1 MSDPGTVVKSE
12 RVGSVAILT
21 IDSPPVNALGHA
33 VRSGIKS
40 ALDAALADPAVGA
53 IVIIGVGRIFIAGA
67 DITEFGKTRPAP
79 LTSAVIAT
87 IEAGQKPVVAAIRGA
102 ALGGGLEL
110 AMGCDYRLAAPDAR
124 LGQPEVKLGMLPGA
138 GGTQRLPRLVGV
150 PVALDM
156 IALGEPIGAKEAL
169 DKGLIDEIASGDLR
183 AAALAFAERLVGERR
198 PRRRV
203 RDLPVKDVPS
213 DPEFFARYR
222 ATIEKRRR
230 GVIAP
235 ASCIAAVEAAV
246 ALPFDQGLAREQEL
260 FLQLVN
266 GDQAKAQRYF
276 FFAER
281 DAGKIPDL
289 APDTPAQAIAKAAI
303 IGAGTMGGGIAMCF
317 ANVGIP
323 VTLIDTTQAALDRG
337 IATMRSNYQSSAS
350 RGGLAAEDVE
360 RRMALVTGALAY
372 EAVGDAD
379 LVIEAVFEDLPLKQ
393 QVFAALDRAAKADA
407 ILATNTSYQDV
418 NVIAAATRRPEQVI
432 GLHFFS
438 PANVMR
444 LVEVVRGAKTA
455 PAVLASGMALARK
468 LRKVPVPV
476 GVGYGFVG
484 NRMLTQRSRAAERL
498 LLEGALPQ
506 DVDAAL
512 VDFGFP
518 MGPFAA
524 SDLAGL
530 DVSWRARQ
538 ARGGKAP
545 VADALCEAGRFG
557 QKTRAGFFRY
567 EPGSR
572 AALTDPEVERII
584 IATSERLGVARRA
597 IGAAEILQ
605 RIIEPMINEGARILE
620 DGIALR
626 AGDIDVIW
634 VYGYG
639 WPVHRGGPMFYAD
652 QIGLAAIRDRLDALS
667 RRLDDPALKP
677 APLLLRLA
685 SEGRGFTDAKR

>member
-12 RVGSVAILT
+12 RVGSIAILT

-33 VRSGIKS
+33 VRFGIKS
-40 ALDAALADPAVGA
+40 ALDAALADPAVRA
-53 IVIIGVGRIFIAGA
+53 IVIIGAGRTFIAGA
-67 DITEFGKTRPAP
+67 DISEFGKARTAP
-79 LTSAVIAT
+79 GTSDLITT
-87 IEAGQKPVVAAIRGA
+87 IEAGQKPVVAAIHGA

-110 AMGCDYRLAAPDAR
+110 AMACHYRLATPDAR
-124 LGQPEVKLGMLPGA
+124 LGQPEVKLGLLPGA

-150 PVALDM
+150 PLALDM

-169 DKGLIDEIASGDLR
+169 DKGLIDEIATGDRR
-183 AAALAFAERLVGERR
+183 AAALAFAERLIAERR
-198 PRRRV
+198 PLRRV

-235 ASCIAAVEAAV
+235 VSCIAAVEAAV
-246 ALPFDQGLAREQEL
+246 ALPFDEGLAREHQLFAEL
-260 FLQLVN
+260 EN

-289 APDTPAQAIAKAAI
+289 ARDTPTQAVAKAAI
-303 IGAGTMGGGIAMCF
+303 IGAGTMGSGIAMCF

-323 VTLIDTTQAALDRG
+323 VTLIDNTQAALDRG
-337 IATMRSNYQSSAS
+337 IATMRGNYQASAS
-350 RGGLAAEDVE
+350 RGGLAAEEVE

-393 QVFAALDRAAKADA
+393 QVFAALDGAAKADA

-418 NVIAAATRRPEQVI
+418 NVIAAATRRPERVL

-455 PAVLASGMALARK
+455 PTVLASGMALARK

-484 NRMLTQRSRAAERL
+484 NRMLNQRSRAAERL

-572 AALTDPEVERII
+572 ATLPDPEVERII
-584 IATSERLGVARRA
+584 IATSKRLGVARRPIA
-597 IGAAEILQ
+597 AAEILQ
-605 RIIEPMINEGARILE
+605 RIIDPMINEGARILE

-685 SEGRGFTDAKR
+685 SEGRGFTDASR